1 MGRLDMTSYA
11 PDPWAVER
19 LRMVEDQIVFRGV
32 TDPVV
37 LDAMRTVP
45 RHLFVPEGDRGR
57 AYDDGPLAI
66 GRGQTISQ
74 PYIVALMTELAQPTP
89 ASRVLEIGTGCG
101 YQTAVLAACAGEV
114 WTVEIEPELSERAA
128 RTLAVL
134 GVSNVHR
141 RIGDGSLGWP
151 EEAPFDAIVVTA
163 APAEVPPAL
172 IEQLGEGS
180 RLVIPLGT
188 SSQELFVFT
197 REGGEVRRERS
208 IGVRFVPLR

>member
-1 MGRLDMTSYA
+1 
-11 PDPWAVER
+11 
-19 LRMVEDQIVFRGV
+19 MVEDQIVARGV
-32 TDPVV
+32 KDPIV
-37 LDAMRTVP
+37 LAAMRSVP
-45 RHLFVPEGDRGR
+45 RHVFVPEFESAR
-57 AYDDGPLAI
+57 AYDDGPLSI

-74 PYIVALMTELAQPTP
+74 PYIVALMTELARVTP
-89 ASRVLEIGTGCG
+89 ASRVLEVGTGCG

-128 RTLAVL
+128 RTLAAL
-134 GVSNVHR
+134 GVGNVHR

-172 IEQLGEGS
+172 LDQLAEGG

-188 SSQELFVFT
+188 SFQELFVFT
-197 REGGEVRRERS
+197 RDAGELRRERS